1 MRISEC
7 NNVEEII
14 QGSDEEVKDEISFPK
29 LNRLELKRLT
39 KLESFCS
46 SGNHTFGLPSLAT
59 LIVESCPKMKMFCQ
73 GNLNSP
79 MLHKVVVVEYNR
91 EGIRKKNCRILL
103 KMKPILHLLTHNNI
117 VKNSKEDELN
127 PPSTAK
133 K

>member
-1 MRISEC
+1 MRTSEC
-7 NNVEEII
+7 NNIEEII

-91 EGIRKKNCRILL
+91 EGYKKKRL
-103 KMKPILHLLTHNNI
+103 
-117 VKNSKEDELN
+117 NSEEELPNSVEDEAN
-127 PPSTAK
+127 SSTSNTQVSQVSLFY
-133 K
+133 